1 MQIRELSVQTQADP
15 TGEGQSLLEKAKE
28 MAHNSMCEKLAV
40 VSVDLLKNQSMTRTM
55 LAQTQQGD
63 DYLNLIRD
71 MVVRK
76 NPSYPTKNFF
86 L

>member
-1 MQIRELSVQTQADP
+1 MLA
-15 TGEGQSLLEKAKE
+15 KAKE

-63 DYLNLIRD
+63 DYCIQQAGKVLIILL
-71 MVVRK
+71 VIFSVFG
-76 NPSYPTKNFF
+76 S
-86 L
+86 